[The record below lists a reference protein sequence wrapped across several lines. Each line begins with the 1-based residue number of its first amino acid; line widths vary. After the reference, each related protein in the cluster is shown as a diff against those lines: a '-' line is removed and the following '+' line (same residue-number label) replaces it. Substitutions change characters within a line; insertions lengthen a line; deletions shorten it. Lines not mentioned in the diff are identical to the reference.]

1 MRHKTKTSRILLTLA
16 ALGFFIW
23 FGGSVIRTAVAYD
36 LFEPGSALTIKS
48 YYSDLQKMETVRLF
62 AVGALY
68 TDIAYGV
75 ALVSSIILCAYWKQY
90 LKKRGWLFMAFV
102 LVFISAPIELVLIYL
117 DMELNLGLYFGNEL
131 IKFTDNV
138 VNNYF
143 MFRFTKMAIPSAM
156 SFLAFITAIIFIVW
170 RPLDKSKKEYE
181 PNEWDDDVNDYE
193 VENEA

>member
-1 MRHKTKTSRILLTLA
+1 MRHKTKTSKILLTLA

-23 FGGSVIRTAVAYD
+23 FGGSVIRAAVAYD
-36 LFEPGSALTIKS
+36 IFEPGTALTLKS
-48 YYSDLQKMETVRLF
+48 YYSDMQKMETVRLF
-62 AVGALY
+62 AIGALY
-68 TDIAYGV
+68 TDVAYGV
-75 ALVSSIILCAYWKQY
+75 ALISSIILCAYWRKY

-102 LVFISAPIELVLIYL
+102 LVFITAPIELVLIYL

-131 IKFTDNV
+131 IKFSNNV
-138 VNNYF
+138 INNYF
-143 MFRFTKMAIPSAM
+143 MFRFTKMAIPSTM

-181 PNEWDDDVNDYE
+181 PNEWEINDDE

>member
-1 MRHKTKTSRILLTLA
+1 LA

-90 LKKRGWLFMAFV
+90 LKKRGWLK
-102 LVFISAPIELVLIYL
+102 SY
-117 DMELNLGLYFGNEL
+117 
-131 IKFTDNV
+131 IKEE
-138 VNNYF
+138 VN
-143 MFRFTKMAIPSAM
+143 S
-156 SFLAFITAIIFIVW
+156 V
-170 RPLDKSKKEYE
+170 KSKFKNKDYILSQGSK
-181 PNEWDDDVNDYE
+181 DDSGRFIDYLLLACISE
-193 VENEA
+193 MS